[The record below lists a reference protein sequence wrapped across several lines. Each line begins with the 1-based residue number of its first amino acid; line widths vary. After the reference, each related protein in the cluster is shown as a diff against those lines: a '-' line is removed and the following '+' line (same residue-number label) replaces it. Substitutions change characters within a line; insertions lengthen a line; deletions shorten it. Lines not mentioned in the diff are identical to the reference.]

1 MPGLCGTLASLV
13 VVAVLAATDVAHA
26 QLGVEVT
33 VEELVARALTDSPDL
48 RASRAEIDAAVGRL
62 QQAGLR
68 PNPML
73 ELGGQKALS
82 PDNNVTIGLA
92 VPLDLNGRKEGRVGL
107 ADRELQMKRAQVR
120 DRERRL
126 AADVR
131 MKAGELLA
139 ARRGLAVTDD
149 LLTVNRDALR
159 LVQHRVSQGATPP
172 LDESLILVEVN
183 RLDATRQMLASRVDI
198 VALQLKALA
207 GMAPDAPLALRG
219 DLAPSE
225 PPPITDEA
233 VRQALT
239 ARPDLE
245 AARADVAMG
254 AAKIR
259 KERAE
264 GRWDASVN
272 VGYQRQNFGFDLNGI
287 TSTGGTRPIQDV
299 FHYFGA
305 GVSIMLPV
313 RNRNQGN
320 IAAASA
326 EAQAAERRL
335 QFAELTVRQEVAAAL
350 AQYEAARRS
359 LEIYERGVRDVA
371 TRNLSVVRQTYA
383 LGRGTLLD
391 VIAEQRRYID
401 IENGY
406 TDALRQVYDARVEI
420 DRVTATLTPTA
431 GR

>member
-1 MPGLCGTLASLV
+1 MPGLRGTLAPLV
-13 VVAVLAATDVAHA
+13 LVAVLAATDIA
-26 QLGVEVT
+26 QAQPGAELT
-33 VEELVARALTDSPDL
+33 VDELVARALTDSPDL
-48 RASRAEIDAAVGRL
+48 RAARAEIDAAVGRL

-82 PDNNVTIGLA
+82 SDNNVTIGFT
-92 VPLDLNGRKEGRVGL
+92 VPLDLNGRKEGRVGV
-107 ADRELQMKRAQVR
+107 AERELQMKRAQVR

-149 LLTVNRDALR
+149 LLTVNRDAFR

-172 LDESLILVEVN
+172 LDENLLLVEVN

-198 VALQLKALA
+198 FALQLKALA

-219 DLAPSE
+219 DLTPSE
-225 PPPITDEA
+225 PPPITDDA
-233 VRQALT
+233 IRQALT

-272 VGYQRQNFGFDLNGI
+272 VGYQRQDFGFDLNGI

-305 GVSIMLPV
+305 GLSIMLPV